1 MKHLRFPSIVM
12 FVLAAAAC
20 GGSSTSETK
29 TAAAA
34 GKPVDAATAGS
45 VSGTARFDG
54 PAPAPEVVRVS
65 TDKNCVENAGPNP
78 QSDSILVGADGALK
92 NAFVYVKDGL
102 DPGYSFETPTTPVLL
117 DQKGCF
123 YSPRVVGL
131 RVGQPIEIVNSDA
144 TMHNVHALPVANTEF
159 NRSQMVKGAKN
170 TEVFTTPE
178 VMVRFMCN
186 VHNWMAAY
194 VGVLPHPYFAVT
206 DAEGRFE
213 IRNLPPGTYTLEA
226 WHEKF
231 GRQTATVT
239 VAAKQAQA
247 AAFTFTLKPETT
259 K

>member
-1 MKHLRFPSIVM
+1 MRVQVLLFIVI
-12 FVLAAAAC
+12 VGVSAAC
-20 GGSSTSETK
+20 GGSGSTETK
-29 TAAAA
+29 PAAMT

-45 VSGTARFDG
+45 IAGKVRFDG
-54 PAPAPEVVRVS
+54 PAPAAETVRVS
-65 TDKNCVENAGPNP
+65 TDKNCVQDAGPNP
-78 QSDSILVGADGALK
+78 QSDAILIAADGALK
-92 NAFVYVKDGL
+92 NSFVYVKEGL
-102 DPGYSFETPTTPVLL
+102 DPGYGFEAPTAPVVL

-123 YSPRVVGL
+123 YSPRVIGI
-131 RVGQPIEIVNSDA
+131 RVGQPLEIVNSDP
-144 TMHNVHALPVANTEF
+144 TMHNVHAMPVANTEF
-159 NRSQMVKGAKN
+159 NRSQPVKGAKN

-206 DAEGRFE
+206 DAAGNFE

-239 VAAKQAQA
+239 VGAKEAKT

-259 K
+259 R